1 MQVDAQ
7 LDLLKQILKNLR
19 FPDRLNAH
27 PWVNSLTVRE
37 TVAQDASLT
46 GKNPGAQLV
55 LTLGKLFRQMLPAT
69 PPQDGKRL
77 DTRWGRFGILAAN
90 YFAPLL
96 FGRMYP
102 RTLREAWRRI
112 DQAILL
118 FVYDAPA
125 DQVKPE
131 QVQAYR
137 LVGDEPDLAANST
150 ISDWHRMGLQDLT
163 ELFLN
168 HEKHLSDSSGMPSIL
183 FEEEDR
189 GRSRSRP
196 KRRPVDKLRQI
207 AGTALAVEYSFAS
220 PDRLYIF
227 ISSAKGWHIHHQ
239 MQAVK
244 ISDITS
250 LEHK

>member
-1 MQVDAQ
+1 MPVDAQ
-7 LDLLKQILKNLR
+7 LDLLKQILENLR
-19 FPDRLNAH
+19 FPDRLDAH

-37 TVAQDASLT
+37 AVARDASLA
-46 GKNPGAQLV
+46 GKSPGAQLA
-55 LTLGKLFRQMLPAT
+55 LTLGKLFRQMLPIT
-69 PPQDGKRL
+69 PPQGGKRL

-125 DQVKPE
+125 DQLKPE

-150 ISDWHRMGLQDLT
+150 ISDWHRG
-163 ELFLN
+163 
-168 HEKHLSDSSGMPSIL
+168 G
-183 FEEEDR
+183 
-189 GRSRSRP
+189 
-196 KRRPVDKLRQI
+196 
-207 AGTALAVEYSFAS
+207 
-220 PDRLYIF
+220 
-227 ISSAKGWHIHHQ
+227 
-239 MQAVK
+239 
-244 ISDITS
+244 
-250 LEHK
+250 